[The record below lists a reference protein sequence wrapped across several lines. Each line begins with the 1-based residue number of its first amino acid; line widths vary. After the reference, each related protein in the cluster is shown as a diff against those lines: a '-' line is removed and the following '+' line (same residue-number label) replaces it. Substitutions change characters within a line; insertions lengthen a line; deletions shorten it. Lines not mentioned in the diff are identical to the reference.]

1 LPTFGGHRI
10 SHAAYLA
17 RAVHNAQSQR
27 EMRKSTTWNKVE
39 QYLDSQIG
47 ILPYLRSV
55 FAGLL
60 LPAPKLLALILF
72 NRI

>member
-1 LPTFGGHRI
+1 MGIASATPRI
-10 SHAAYLA
+10 SPEQSTT
-17 RAVHNAQSQR
+17 AQSQR

-39 QYLDSQIG
+39 QYLDSLIG

-55 FAGLL
+55 FAALL
-60 LPAPKLLALILF
+60 LPAPKRLAVILF

>member
-1 LPTFGGHRI
+1 
-10 SHAAYLA
+10 
-17 RAVHNAQSQR
+17 
-27 EMRKSTTWNKVE
+27 MRKSTTWNKVE

-60 LPAPKLLALILF
+60 LLAPKRLAVILL